1 MAFYLFQ
8 ASYTPAALKA
18 MVDKPQDR
26 ETAARPLV
34 EAEEAEKLIALVQ
47 KTMAA
52 ADGPSLKLSV
62 PLVVEAKAAD
72 TWAAAH

>member
-1 MAFYLFQ
+1 
-8 ASYTPAALKA
+8 
-18 MVDKPQDR
+18 
-26 ETAARPLV
+26 
-34 EAEEAEKLIALVQ
+34 
-47 KTMAA
+47 MAA